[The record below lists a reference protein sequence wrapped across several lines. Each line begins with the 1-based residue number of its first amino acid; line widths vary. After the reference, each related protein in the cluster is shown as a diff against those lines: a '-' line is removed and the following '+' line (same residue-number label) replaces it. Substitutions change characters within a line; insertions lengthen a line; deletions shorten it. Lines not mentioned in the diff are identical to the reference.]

1 MEPDGPFPR
10 YFYCRSIEIRS
21 QFKSLINEIFDGGG
35 HGRRKY
41 IILIDCVVGEWR
53 WETLKDTV
61 TI

>member
-1 MEPDGPFPR
+1 MALSPVISIVD
-10 YFYCRSIEIRS
+10 RSRS